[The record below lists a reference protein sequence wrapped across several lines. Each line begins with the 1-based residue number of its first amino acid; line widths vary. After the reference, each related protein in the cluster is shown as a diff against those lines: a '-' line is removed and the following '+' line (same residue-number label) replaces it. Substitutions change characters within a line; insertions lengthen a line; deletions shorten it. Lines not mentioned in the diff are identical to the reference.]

1 MARLLGS
8 WLGGRKRDDFTLECG
23 ELRLRAPAARDY
35 ERWADLRSRSY
46 AFLQP
51 WEPNWPEDDLTSEA
65 FKRRLLRYRDEREAD
80 LAYPFFIER
89 RADNALLGGIN
100 LNNIR
105 RRAAMSATLGYWMG
119 APHAG
124 QGYMSAA
131 VPVLCAFAFARLGLF
146 RVEAACL
153 PENAASIRVLE
164 KAGFQREGYVRG
176 YLSIAGAR
184 RDHLLFALLATDR
197 RPG

>member
-1 MARLLGS
+1 MLDC
-8 WLGGRKRDDFTLECG
+8 DD
-23 ELRLRAPAARDY
+23 LRLRTPVAQDY
-35 ERWADLRSRSY
+35 EPWADLRNRSR

-51 WEPNWPEDDLTSEA
+51 WEPIWPEDDLTPEA
-65 FKRRLLRYRDEREAD
+65 FKRRLARYRDERDAD
-80 LAYPFFIER
+80 IAYPFFIER
-89 RADNALLGGIN
+89 RADGALLGGVN

-124 QGYMSAA
+124 KGYMSAA
-131 VPVLCAFAFARLGLF
+131 VPALCAFAFGRLGLL

-153 PENAASIRVLE
+153 PENGASIRVLE
-164 KAGFQREGYVRG
+164 KAGFQREGYARG